1 MKAYCVFMYDLAL
14 VPLSENPN
22 PRPAKI
28 KNFDTEQLAID
39 FAKSERKK
47 WDRVT
52 VHKTGTDKA
61 IVAFHGDDM
70 YLGNKRTRLKQ
81 DQ

>member
-1 MKAYCVFMYDLAL
+1 MYDLAL

-28 KNFDTEQLAID
+28 KDFDTEQSAID

-47 WDRVT
+47 WHRVT
-52 VHKTGTDKA
+52 VHKAGTDRE

-70 YLGNKRTRLKQ
+70 YVGDKRTRLKE
-81 DQ
+81 D